1 MYATMAHVCTGLTSK
16 TFSRA
21 ASTLFRHVCV
31 SKRLSE
37 AAICPLASYI
47 RKGQS
52 ARPLSVSHRLL
63 AKPEKPGEDAQ
74 EGVNNEPVRFSISK
88 ASHRTWKVDRSLGIQ
103 YKRPWWKVVP
113 LSVIAVGFLVWC
125 ALREETD
132 IDAQLEKELYQHL
145 PGLVSN
151 EENEKK

>member
-31 SKRLSE
+31 SK
-37 AAICPLASYI
+37 
-47 RKGQS
+47 S